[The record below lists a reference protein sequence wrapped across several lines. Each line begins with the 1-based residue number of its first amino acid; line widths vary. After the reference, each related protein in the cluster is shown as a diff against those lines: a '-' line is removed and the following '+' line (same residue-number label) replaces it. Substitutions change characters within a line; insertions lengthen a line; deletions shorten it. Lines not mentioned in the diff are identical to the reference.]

1 MADLAQ
7 DRNKSEPTI
16 DVVLRVGSY
25 IVLAVAVLVTVYPLL
40 WMVFGSFKSMSAFYT
55 NIWGPPREIAW
66 ENYRDAWQVGG
77 IGRYFVNSV
86 IVTSLTLVLV
96 LVFASMA
103 AYSFAKMRFPGR
115 DVLFYFMLAS
125 MMMPSGIL
133 AIPIF
138 EVVYNLGLLNTRAS
152 MVLVYSASGMAF
164 GTFLLRAF
172 FLSIP
177 RELEEAALLDGATPF
192 RAFWQIILP
201 LAKPALATLMIFTGM
216 GTWNEYFLGSILVR
230 SADLRTLPL
239 GLVGFVSE
247 HSTNYPQYFAALTII
262 TIPIVVLYIAC
273 QRQFLSGLTAGAIK
287 G

>member
-1 MADLAQ
+1 MD
-7 DRNKSEPTI
+7 DGKRRKKSRSTI
-16 DVVLRVGSY
+16 DTVLLVGSY
-25 IVLAVAVLVTVYPLL
+25 IVLALVVIFTAYPLL

-55 NIWGPPREIAW
+55 NIWGPPKTIVW
-66 ENYRDAWQVGG
+66 ENYRDAWRVGG

-86 IVTSLTLVLV
+86 IVTTLTLLLV
-96 LVFASMA
+96 LTFSSLA

-115 DVLFYFMLAS
+115 DVLFYFLLAS
-125 MMMPSGIL
+125 MMMPTGII

-138 EVVYNLGLLNTRAS
+138 EVVYKLGILNTRAS

-164 GTFLLRAF
+164 GTFILRAF
-172 FLSIP
+172 FLAIP

-201 LAKPALATLMIFTGM
+201 LSKPALATLMIFTGM

-239 GLVGFVSE
+239 GLVAFVSE

-262 TIPIVVLYIAC
+262 TIPIIVLYIAC
-273 QRQFLSGLTAGAIK
+273 QRQFLSGLTAGAVK